1 MKEKIIIIG
10 VVLSG
15 FLIFNTIKESRAN
28 EAEITQRLYAQA
40 IEEIKNGDRD
50 HGCRVLHEAFAHST
64 FINDNWK
71 TYNQIWNV
79 GTLACNWT
87 LRPDTMDTSSQKS

>member
-50 HGCRVLHEAFAHST
+50 HGCRVLHEAFAQFATEICTVTDIEH
-64 FINDNWK
+64 
-71 TYNQIWNV
+71 V
-79 GTLACNWT
+79 ECE
-87 LRPDTMDTSSQKS
+87 KS